1 MEVFKKVR
9 KWLRD
14 KLDENGWEKL
24 DDTPVEIPVGF
35 ERPLTLEE
43 QVRRLMATEYQ
54 RVSALQGMD
63 GVETPEEADDFDVE
77 DDPIDPNTPY
87 EEYFFARNEADLMP
101 ITDNPEFT
109 SEETPQVASSE
120 APSRTES
127 GAVESGE
134 ST

>member
-1 MEVFKKVR
+1 MDVFKKVR

-43 QVRRLMATEYQ
+43 QVRRLMSTEYQ

-63 GVETPEEADDFDVE
+63 GVETPEEADDFDIE

-87 EEYFFARNEADLMP
+87 EEYFFARTPEDLMP

-109 SEETPQVASSE
+109 SEETPQGAISE